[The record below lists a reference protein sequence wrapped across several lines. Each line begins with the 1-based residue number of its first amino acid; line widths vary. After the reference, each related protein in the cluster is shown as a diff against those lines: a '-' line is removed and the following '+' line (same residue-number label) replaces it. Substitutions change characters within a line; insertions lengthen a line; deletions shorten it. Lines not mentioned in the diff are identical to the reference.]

1 MSENIHIDDLA
12 QPQLN
17 ELQQSIREFGETLAV
32 TLDAEDILEE
42 ARATT
47 SLSDFGAT
55 DFLQRLQLLCD
66 EWGNDPGLNNLGR
79 MSLRNKL
86 LQFAKSRLLIQDLLE
101 RHPDIHDVEIKAP
114 IIVAGLLISGR
125 RT

>member
-1 MSENIHIDDLA
+1 MSEHILIDDLA
-12 QPQLN
+12 QPRLN

-32 TLDAEDILEE
+32 TLDAEDILQE
-42 ARATT
+42 ARTST
-47 SLSDFGAT
+47 SLDDFGAK

-66 EWGNDPGLNNLGR
+66 EWGSDPGLNNLGR

-101 RHPDIHDVEIKAP
+101 R
-114 IIVAGLLISGR
+114 
-125 RT
+125 